1 MSGDNGN
8 GRDPASASDPSVS
21 WQGYSRDGE
30 LDLAANLEQAALAF
44 REKFGYTP
52 VETRW
57 AGCVILAGPIGAI
70 SEPVPR
76 SLTARAVDAQRAAV
90 ELTTAEARE
99 RAQQLALQL
108 EV

>member
-8 GRDPASASDPSVS
+8 GRDPASAGDPGVS

-70 SEPVPR
+70 SELAR

-90 ELTTAEARE
+90 ELTTAEARQ
-99 RAQQLALQL
+99 RAQQLALEFG